1 MLCIEAEPTQ
11 EIVAYHLLLEYMRT
25 GGKMAKT
32 AGRTKSE
39 TTGIPARI
47 AEKSVFEVNSGRLGI
62 AEFSRPLLEK
72 EMRRFRA
79 AWEESLPVGME
90 ASEVDLR
97 RISFVAHPDGLP
109 AAWDRIDSLLAA
121 ATGKSGK
128 SGRSRKVA

>member
-1 MLCIEAEPTQ
+1 MAAKKAE
-11 EIVAYHLLLEYMRT
+11 
-25 GGKMAKT
+25 
-32 AGRTKSE
+32 
-39 TTGIPARI
+39 IPARI

-79 AWEESLPVGME
+79 AWEASLPVGME

-128 SGRSRKVA
+128 SGAKGKARKVA

>member
-1 MLCIEAEPTQ
+1 MTMGAKRAETAVGTTR
-11 EIVAYHLLLEYMRT
+11 ELA
-25 GGKMAKT
+25 AKR
-32 AGRTKSE
+32 AE
-39 TTGIPARI
+39 IPAKI
-47 AEKSVFEVNSGRLGI
+47 AEKSVFEVANGRLGI

-79 AWEESLPVGME
+79 AWEASLPVGME
-90 ASEVDLR
+90 ASEVDPR

-128 SGRSRKVA
+128 SGKSGKARKVA